1 MPGAKEG
8 FDIRSSATP
17 RPRAYTC
24 PGRRGGVK
32 PGGWDDD
39 PGSQGMIP
47 RHFKRKKIFV
57 TNGRTKDGQTDVTV
71 EIVM

>member
-1 MPGAKEG
+1 MIYVARLRLAQERK
-8 FDIRSSATP
+8 
-17 RPRAYTC
+17 RAR
-24 PGRRGGVK
+24 GRGGGK

-57 TNGRTKDGQTDVTV
+57 TDERTKRGQTDVTV